1 MSKKLLFKACILI
14 FFIWLVHTL
23 ANTFYWYSAIWW
35 FDIPM
40 HIMGGMFLALTAGA
54 LFFKTLLPLP
64 FKERM
69 VIILLFV
76 LIAGLGW
83 ELFEYFVQNFI
94 KGDQLASFPD
104 SVKDMMMDLFGGVV
118 ASYFVFR
125 RLKRY
130 NKAHAK

>member
-1 MSKKLLFKACILI
+1 MSKKLLLPACLTI

-23 ANTFYWYSAIWW
+23 ANMFYWYSAIWW

-40 HIMGGMFLALTAGA
+40 HILGGVFLALTAGA
-54 LFFKTLLPLP
+54 LFFKVLLPLT

-76 LIAGLGW
+76 FIAGLGW

-104 SVKDMMMDLFGGVV
+104 SVKDMMMDLFGGIV
-118 ASYFVFR
+118 ASYFVLKA
-125 RLKRY
+125 LKRY
-130 NKAHAK
+130 NRAHAR

>member
-40 HIMGGMFLALTAGA
+40 HILGGMFLALTAGA
-54 LFFKTLLPLP
+54 LFFKTLLPLS

-76 LIAGLGW
+76 LIVGLGW

-94 KGDQLASFPD
+94 KGDQLVSFPD

>member
-1 MSKKLLFKACILI
+1 VNKNLLLKACFLI

-40 HIMGGMFLALTAGA
+40 HILGGMFLAFAAGA
-54 LFFKTLLPLP
+54 LFFKVLLPLD
-64 FKERM
+64 FKERI

-104 SVKDMMMDLFGGVV
+104 SVKDMMMDLFGGIV
-118 ASYFVFR
+118 ASYFVLR
-125 RLKRY
+125 ALKRY
-130 NKAHAK
+130 NKAHAR